1 MKTSQFNQK
10 KIFLLITGIIFS
22 LVLAI
27 YNQDA
32 FAEDDGSVASENLSE
47 NAIFTKIDENGNIV
61 EMSESEINESGIID
75 ETEQLSA
82 SQSKKKT
89 NQSIS
94 TYSSRSVMP
103 KDDILYQRGVV
114 NFRTKSSSQN
124 TLYTEEA
131 TGREGYTNG
140 CYAAD
145 GAYLGHNASRTK
157 VKFMLS
163 GVIGW
168 VNASDVEVLDFSDN
182 AVQTLSKYYVSDGRL
197 IHGIVT
203 NLKNKYYSNKIDVG
217 PKPSYLKEG
226 ETYYSYDG
234 HYFYSY
240 NNTKGYTTMLQDYR
254 NDTRKNSVNP
264 QTPYYNYYQFLSHRS
279 KSIYTAKEIDQ
290 AINKKT
296 VSSSKMRNLGHA
308 YVDNQNKYGINAMM
322 VLGVSAN
329 ESAWG
334 TSSIAQTRNN
344 LFGHAAYDS
353 DPSGSA
359 NKYSTPAFSVYYHA
373 SNFLSKQYCYPKN
386 WKYNG
391 SYLGDKASGINV
403 KYASDPYWGEKAATF
418 AWAIDKELGNKD
430 AFRYTIGV
438 KNPYN
443 YKASKANIKKDKK
456 DSSTTLYQTMN
467 TAKEPL
473 TNYAFININNEKKN
487 NYYKIQS
494 DSILDSSRSTITNK
508 GEYSFSRDYA
518 YIDDEDVVIISKGKT
533 DPIEEKPEVKYLK
546 GDIDGD
552 GAVEA
557 NDYMLIKLHVLGRK
571 KLSGDALKRADVDG
585 DGSIEAN
592 DYMLVKLHV
601 LGRKK
606 LF

>member
-1 MKTSQFNQK
+1 MKSSHLIK
-10 KIFLLITGIIFS
+10 KIIYLMIVGIIFS
-22 LVLAI
+22 FVLV
-27 YNQDA
+27 NQKEYI
-32 FAEDDGSVASENLSE
+32 FAEEDDGSVAGETLSD
-47 NAIFTKIDENGNIV
+47 NAIFTNIDENGNII
-61 EMSESEINESGIID
+61 EATEDEINESGVI
-75 ETEQLSA
+75 EEA
-82 SQSKKKT
+82 SYSRAMY
-89 NQSIS
+89 NS
-94 TYSSRSVMP
+94 TYSAKSAVSKEDV
-103 KDDILYQRGVV
+103 LYQRGVV

-140 CYAAD
+140 CYGAD
-145 GAYLGHNASRTK
+145 AAYLGHNTSRTK

-168 VNASDVEVLDFSDN
+168 VNASDVQVLDFSSSS
-182 AVQTLSKYYVSDGRL
+182 VQTLSKYYVSNGRL

-203 NLKNKYYSNKIDVG
+203 NLKNTNYSNKIDVG

-234 HYFYSY
+234 HYFYTY
-240 NNTKGYTTMLQDYR
+240 NNTSGYITMLQDYR

-264 QTPYYNYYQFLSHRS
+264 QTPYYNYYQFLPHRS
-279 KSIYTAKEIDQ
+279 KSIYSAKEINQ

-296 VSSSKMRNLGHA
+296 VSSSKMRNLGQA
-308 YVDNQNKYGINAMM
+308 YVDNQNKYGINAML

-334 TSSIAQTRNN
+334 TSKIAMNNNN

-353 DPSGSA
+353 DPAGNA

-418 AWAIDKELGNKD
+418 AWAIDKELGSKD
-430 AFRYTIGV
+430 SFRYTIGI

-443 YKASKANIKKDKK
+443 YQTNQSDIKKDAK
-456 DSSTTLYQTMN
+456 SSATTLYQTVN
-467 TAKEPL
+467 TAKEPI
-473 TNYAFININNEKKN
+473 TNFAFININDEKKSG
-487 NYYKIQS
+487 YYKIQS
-494 DSILDSSRSTITNK
+494 DSVLDASRSKITNV

-518 YIDDEDVVIISKGKT
+518 YIDEKNVIVISKGKT
-533 DPIEEKPEVKYLK
+533 VPIDEKPEVQYLK

-571 KLSGDALKRADVDG
+571 KLSGDALKRADVDN

>member
-1 MKTSQFNQK
+1 M
-10 KIFLLITGIIFS
+10 
-22 LVLAI
+22 
-27 YNQDA
+27 
-32 FAEDDGSVASENLSE
+32 
-47 NAIFTKIDENGNIV
+47 
-61 EMSESEINESGIID
+61 
-75 ETEQLSA
+75 
-82 SQSKKKT
+82 
-89 NQSIS
+89 
-94 TYSSRSVMP
+94 
-103 KDDILYQRGVV
+103 
-114 NFRTKSSSQN
+114 
-124 TLYTEEA
+124 
-131 TGREGYTNG
+131 
-140 CYAAD
+140 
-145 GAYLGHNASRTK
+145 
-157 VKFMLS
+157 
-163 GVIGW
+163 
-168 VNASDVEVLDFSDN
+168 
-182 AVQTLSKYYVSDGRL
+182 
-197 IHGIVT
+197 T
-203 NLKNKYYSNKIDVG
+203 NLKNTNYSNKIDVG

-234 HYFYSY
+234 HYFYTY
-240 NNTKGYTTMLQDYR
+240 NNTSGYITMLQDYR

-264 QTPYYNYYQFLSHRS
+264 QTPYYNYYQFLPHRS
-279 KSIYTAKEIDQ
+279 KSVYSAKEIDQ

-296 VSSSKMRNLGHA
+296 VSSSKMRNLGQA
-308 YVDNQNKYGINAMM
+308 YVDNQNKYGINAML

-334 TSSIAQTRNN
+334 TSKIAMNNNN

-353 DPSGSA
+353 DPAGSA

-418 AWAIDKELGNKD
+418 AWAIDKELGSKD
-430 AFRYTIGV
+430 SFRYTIGI

-443 YKASKANIKKDKK
+443 YQANQSDIKKDAKT
-456 DSSTTLYQTMN
+456 SATTLYQTVN
-467 TAKEPL
+467 TAKEPI
-473 TNYAFININNEKKN
+473 TNFAFININAEKKSG
-487 NYYKIQS
+487 YYKIQS
-494 DSILDSSRSTITNK
+494 DSVLNASRSKITNV

-518 YIDDEDVVIISKGKT
+518 YIDEKNVIVISKGKT
-533 DPIEEKPEVKYLK
+533 VPVDEKPEVQYLK

-571 KLSGDALKRADVDG
+571 KLSGDALKRADVDN